1 MSSLEEAGV
10 IEGVEEEKKKNEN
23 DDQHSVTETEK
34 EEEEGVSSC
43 DEGSED
49 VGFDDIKVE

>member
-10 IEGVEEEKKKNEN
+10 IEGVEEEKKNEN